1 MNDPSFETHASEM
14 ILSGPVFAN
23 ISVEGCD
30 SGDSTP
36 DTGSVSHLV
45 SYRSLLTML
54 TAMTQFGPD
63 F

>member
-1 MNDPSFETHASEM
+1 VNDPSFETHASEM

-23 ISVEGCD
+23 ISVEGSD

-36 DTGSVSHLV
+36 DTGSF
-45 SYRSLLTML
+45 R
-54 TAMTQFGPD
+54 PD